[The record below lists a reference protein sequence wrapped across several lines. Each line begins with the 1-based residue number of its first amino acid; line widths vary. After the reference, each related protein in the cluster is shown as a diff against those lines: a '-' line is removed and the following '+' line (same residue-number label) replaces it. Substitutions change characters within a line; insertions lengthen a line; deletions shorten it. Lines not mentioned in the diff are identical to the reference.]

1 MVFTIMEHHYLQ
13 TNFNQ
18 DLDAIIHSRTM
29 DMTALLAERN
39 VLQNIIKE
47 EKEICDDLAKSI
59 KICDEQGDD
68 CDAEKRIE
76 LCEKSIDRWAK
87 LRWFEQKLKMKDIDF
102 ENVIKELDQL
112 KQMKLHAEICHNH

>member
-1 MVFTIMEHHYLQ
+1 MEHHYLQ
-13 TNFNQ
+13 NNFKQ
-18 DLDAIIHSRTM
+18 DLDAIIHSHSM
-29 DMTALLAERN
+29 DLTALLAERN

-76 LCEKSIDRWAK
+76 LCEKLIDRWAK
-87 LRWFEQKLKMKDIDF
+87 IRCFEQKLNMKDSDF

-112 KQMKLHAEICHNH
+112 KQMKLHVEICHNHRHQEF